1 MLLSALL
8 FPVALLTAQSGA
20 AHASIDPSIYPDAAG
35 MPPDV
40 QDFIVDY
47 DDCQHW
53 LGEEP
58 YDADRKREIDE
69 AVGKLCPKIDARRV
83 RLMKR
88 YRDNPSVS
96 ARLADYEVLGK

>member
-8 FPVALLTAQSGA
+8 FPVTFLTAQSRA
-20 AHASIDPSIYPDAAG
+20 AASSVDPSIYPDAAG
-35 MPPDV
+35 MPADV

-58 YDADRKREIDE
+58 YDADREREIDE
-69 AVGKLCPKIDARRV
+69 AVGELCPKIDARRV

-88 YRDNPSVS
+88 YRANPSVS
-96 ARLADYEVLGK
+96 ARLAKYEALDQ